1 MRRFLLISSC
11 FLLFSCGL
19 PMLKNMEEVSL
30 VNAPESIEN
39 PYFKDLD
46 SYIFKSSISIY
57 SHDLSGILVI
67 KKLSNTSCRVA
78 FTTEFGNTLLDMTV
92 TPTGYEKHFAIQK
105 LDRKVILKTLAKDIR
120 ALTENDLRAKKAFR
134 QGEKEVLM
142 GNLNKFQLYYF
153 FKLGRLKQILKTTK
167 NKEKLKIQFSFDE
180 VGQLNLINLAHEGI
194 ALNIQLR
201 PID

>member
-19 PMLKNMEEVSL
+19 PLLKNMEEASL
-30 VNAPESIEN
+30 LNAPKSIEN
-39 PYFKDLD
+39 PYFKELD

-57 SHDLSGILVI
+57 NNDLSGILVL
-67 KKLSNTSCRVA
+67 KKLSNTSCRLA

-92 TPTGYEKHFAIQK
+92 TSTGYAKHFAIKK
-105 LDRKVILKTLAKDIR
+105 LDRKIILKTLAKDIR
-120 ALTENDLRAKKAFR
+120 ALTANDLKVEKAFR
-134 QGEKEVLM
+134 QAEKEVLM
-142 GNLNKFQLYYF
+142 SSLNKYQLYYF
-153 FKLGRLKQILKTTK
+153 FRDDQLEEIVKTTK
-167 NKEKLKIQFSFDE
+167 SNEKLKIQFSFDE